1 MADLRMVFIEEG
13 EAADLNK
20 HKQDAGMDM
29 HPNEKPSEWIKR
41 IKDDRRHDSC

>member
-20 HKQDAGMDM
+20 HKRDEGMDM
-29 HPNEKPSEWIKR
+29 RPNETPGEWIKR
-41 IKDDRRHDSC
+41 LKEMSHD

>member
-20 HKQDAGMDM
+20 HKKDADTDIR
-29 HPNEKPSEWIKR
+29 PNETPGEWIKR
-41 IKDDRRHDSC
+41 LKEMSHD